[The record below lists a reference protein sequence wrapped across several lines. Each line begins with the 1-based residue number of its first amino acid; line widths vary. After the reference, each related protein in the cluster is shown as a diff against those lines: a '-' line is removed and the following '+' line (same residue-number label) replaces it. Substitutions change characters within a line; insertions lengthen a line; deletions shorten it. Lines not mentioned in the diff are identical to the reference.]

1 MLAAFSV
8 IRSGQLTQFSNSK
21 VAMMFLVATITVCDR
36 CDGCVTTEIGNVT
49 TCPKSVMN
57 QTES

>member
-1 MLAAFSV
+1 LTGALS
-8 IRSGQLTQFSNSK
+8 SGHLTQFGNGK
-21 VAMMFLVATITVCDR
+21 VAMVFLVATTTVCDR